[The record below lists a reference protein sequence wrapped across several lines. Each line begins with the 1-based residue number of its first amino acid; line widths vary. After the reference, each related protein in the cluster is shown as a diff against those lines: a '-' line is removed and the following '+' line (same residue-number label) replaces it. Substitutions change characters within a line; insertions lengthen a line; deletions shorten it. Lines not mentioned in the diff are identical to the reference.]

1 MKRPP
6 FYLVAGGV
14 AALAIAA
21 IAVAYIGIGGL
32 KPAVTFADAAD
43 ADLVALGGTVYKSEC
58 ASCHGVRLE
67 GQSNWRS
74 RRADGS
80 LPAPPHDETGHT
92 WHHPDQLLFDV
103 TKHGGAK
110 NAPAGFVSGMPAFGG
125 KLADR
130 DIWAALAYIKSRWPE
145 PVRQRQATITERV
158 RQQK

>member
-1 MKRPP
+1 MKKRS
-6 FYLVAGGV
+6 FTIVVGGISV
-14 AALAIAA
+14 LALAAIAA
-21 IAVAYIGIGGL
+21 GHLGVGGF
-32 KPAVTFADAAD
+32 KTAVTLADAGD
-43 ADLVALGGTVYKSEC
+43 VELVALGQKIYTAEC
-58 ASCHGVRLE
+58 AACHGVRLE
-67 GQSNWRS
+67 GQPNWRS
-74 RRADGS
+74 RLANGS

-92 WHHPDQLLFDV
+92 WHHPDQLLFDI

-145 PVRQRQATITERV
+145 PVRQRQTMISERV

>member
-1 MKRPP
+1 MKKRS
-6 FYLVAGGV
+6 FTIVVGGIV
-14 AALAIAA
+14 VLALAAIAA
-21 IAVAYIGIGGL
+21 GYLGVGGS
-32 KPAVTFADAAD
+32 KTAVTFADAGNVE
-43 ADLVALGGTVYKSEC
+43 LVALGQKIYTAEC
-58 ASCHGVRLE
+58 AACHGVRLE
-67 GQSNWRS
+67 GQPNWRS
-74 RRADGS
+74 RLANGS

-92 WHHPDQLLFDV
+92 WHHPDQLLFDI

-145 PVRQRQATITERV
+145 PVRQHQTMISERV

>member
-1 MKRPP
+1 MKKPS
-6 FYLVAGGV
+6 FTIVVGGIAV
-14 AALAIAA
+14 LALAA
-21 IAVAYIGIGGL
+21 IAGYLGVRGS
-32 KPAVTFADAAD
+32 KTAVKFADAGNVE
-43 ADLVALGGTVYKSEC
+43 LVALGQKIYTAEC
-58 ASCHGVRLE
+58 AACHGVRLE
-67 GQSNWRS
+67 GQPNWRS
-74 RRADGS
+74 RLANGS

-92 WHHPDQLLFDV
+92 WHHPDQLLFDI

-145 PVRQRQATITERV
+145 PVRQRQTMISERV